1 MTSQRTCKSC
11 SSENLQNFGGE
22 VALHF
27 RGLDGLNKPIVWVF
41 PEVLVCLNCG
51 FAEFG
56 IPDEQKKTLRNPA
69 ARLQPEGS
77 GAAA

>member
-1 MTSQRTCKSC
+1 MTSQRFCKSC
-11 SSENLQNFGGE
+11 SSESHNSFGGE

-51 FAEFG
+51 FAEFVV
-56 IPDEQKKTLRNPA
+56 PDEQRKTLQNPEKQNQSK
-69 ARLQPEGS
+69 RS

>member
-1 MTSQRTCKSC
+1 MIPQHTCKFC
-11 SSENLQNFGGE
+11 SSEKQHSFHGE

-41 PEVLVCLNCG
+41 PEVLVCLNCS
-51 FAEFG
+51 FAEFEV
-56 IPDEQKKTLRNPA
+56 PEEQKDTLQNPEE
-69 ARLQPEGS
+69 RDQRS